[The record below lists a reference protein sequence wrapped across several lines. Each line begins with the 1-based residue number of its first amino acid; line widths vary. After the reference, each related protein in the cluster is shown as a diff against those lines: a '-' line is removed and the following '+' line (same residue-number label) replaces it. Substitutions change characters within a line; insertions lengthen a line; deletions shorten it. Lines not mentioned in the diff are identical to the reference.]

1 MNLKN
6 KSVELRTSEHTE
18 HVSAL
23 QKSADFLKAFLLGFE
38 IQVKFAPNNNG
49 LEKLEGVE
57 HLTLLNTLNITNNRF
72 AAERRGSN

>member
-23 QKSADFLKAFLLGFE
+23 QKSADFLKAFLLGFD
-38 IQVKFAPNNNG
+38 IQVHSKFDEPPM
-49 LEKLEGVE
+49 E
-57 HLTLLNTLNITNNRF
+57 
-72 AAERRGSN
+72 